1 MEKRALA
8 VQLGYCLMDF
18 FDSRLDSKRI
28 HFLVPPGSRTQNE
41 LPYLSF
47 SSGLP
52 ASAELRT
59 FRVGHPVLVSFAKI
73 LLEIDIGQSI
83 PIEISPHNKEKNL
96 QNWAKLYECIGKIGE
111 QRDDSYLQAVRGC
124 LFVHENILQSL
135 RRCEVYG
142 RDADL
147 KIRKEIYREVVN
159 KLELGLNES
168 IPRPPNK
175 RRRSESPPP
184 SPTPKDELNFSC
196 AQDESTVMATSTSFL
211 GNPLWEMA
219 VRSNPNPEGTPPLK
233 RQRTP
238 DPSRG
243 RAPNQ
248 PFDHQANAPCE
259 SPYPL
264 SANNSQ
270 VPKAIHGGTCG
281 LFDDTTPEQYPAN
294 L

>member
-1 MEKRALA
+1 
-8 VQLGYCLMDF
+8 MDF
-18 FDSRLDSKRI
+18 FDSELDSKRI
-28 HFLVPPGSRTQNE
+28 HFLVPSGSRTQNE

-52 ASAELRT
+52 ASAEPRI

-83 PIEISPHNKEKNL
+83 PIEISPHDKEKNL
-96 QNWAKLYECIGKIGE
+96 QNWAKLYECIEKIEE

-124 LFVHENILQSL
+124 LFVHQNISQSL
-135 RRCEVYG
+135 RCGEVCG
-142 RDADL
+142 READL

-184 SPTPKDELNFSC
+184 SPTPRDELNFLWT
-196 AQDESTVMATSTSFL
+196 QDQSTSTVTSTSFL
-211 GNPLWEMA
+211 GNTSWEMA
-219 VRSNPNPEGTPPLK
+219 VRANPNPEGKPPLK
-233 RQRTP
+233 RQRAP
-238 DPSRG
+238 DPG
-243 RAPNQ
+243 LERAPNQ
-248 PFDHQANAPCE
+248 PFSHQANVPFN

-264 SANNSQ
+264 SVNNPQ
-270 VPKAIHGGTCG
+270 VPKAIHGGTYG
-281 LFDDTTPEQYPAN
+281 LFDDTTPGEYPAN